1 MVTFDFGA
9 GRDEEV
15 VPTSPGV
22 TRGQGLKER
31 MANCW
36 TVRDGRGCFGESGRV
51 RSCLP
56 LTEDQFSSFA
66 QSCLT
71 PCDPMDCSIP
81 GLPVHHQHLEFTQTH
96 AH

>member
-15 VPTSPGV
+15 VPISPGV

-36 TVRDGRGCFGESGRV
+36 TVRDGGGALERAGE
-51 RSCLP
+51 
-56 LTEDQFSSFA
+56 
-66 QSCLT
+66 
-71 PCDPMDCSIP
+71 
-81 GLPVHHQHLEFTQTH
+81 
-96 AH
+96 